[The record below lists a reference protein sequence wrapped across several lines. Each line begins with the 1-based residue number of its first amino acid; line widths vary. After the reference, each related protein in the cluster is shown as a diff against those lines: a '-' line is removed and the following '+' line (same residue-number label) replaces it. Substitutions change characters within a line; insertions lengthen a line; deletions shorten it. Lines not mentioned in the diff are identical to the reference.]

1 VNDIDKIAQQIFF
14 WAIFILKRS
23 FFQKTLDKQK
33 DFEYNNTIEPKPM
46 IQKSS

>member
-1 VNDIDKIAQQIFF
+1 MMFNNPDSQSVGVIFV
-14 WAIFILKRS
+14 LKRS

-33 DFEYNNTIEPKPM
+33 NIEYNNTIEPKPM